1 MSFSKL
7 ILKNST
13 CMPRNAWAYET
24 LHGFTEAFHVTDP
37 LGRSIDAGLPGP
49 GTAQWHHVASA
60 EHRTE
65 TTQPVALGFSS
76 NCFVAGAIA
85 TVRLKMCE
93 KYLVWGSLGAKNIET
108 QSISAS
114 LGYMF
119 SFLSNSI
126 NWNGSNCWV
135 WIHLQM
141 GEEGQFGWGNYEPC
155 NFGVPIIWGT
165 PSIEVKTGS
174 SRQCFPW
181 AVRRFMACPVTGIC
195 CSWSYPFRM
204 ILSDL
209 GLVQHQ
215 TLFLCWILESNLLP
229 TVWGL
234 HWLWM
239 NMYFCFAFKLSLRV

>member
-1 MSFSKL
+1 M
-7 ILKNST
+7 
-13 CMPRNAWAYET
+13 
-24 LHGFTEAFHVTDP
+24 GFF
-37 LGRSIDAGLPGP
+37 
-49 GTAQWHHVASA
+49 
-60 EHRTE
+60 
-65 TTQPVALGFSS
+65 
-76 NCFVAGAIA
+76 GAK
-85 TVRLKMCE
+85 THSLFL
-93 KYLVWGSLGAKNIET
+93 LVWAI
-108 QSISAS
+108 
-114 LGYMF
+114 YMF

-195 CSWSYPFRM
+195 CSWSYPFWM

-239 NMYFCFAFKLSLRV
+239 NMYFEYLNFPCVFSTYYKLYIYIYIYLFLHIYCTIFLYATPYQTAPRIPAHSQWVSRSFAWAELDRDLSLMHLRIERGDGDAWESLVEWWAPDFGFVWKS

>member
-1 MSFSKL
+1 
-7 ILKNST
+7 
-13 CMPRNAWAYET
+13 
-24 LHGFTEAFHVTDP
+24 
-37 LGRSIDAGLPGP
+37 
-49 GTAQWHHVASA
+49 
-60 EHRTE
+60 
-65 TTQPVALGFSS
+65 
-76 NCFVAGAIA
+76 
-85 TVRLKMCE
+85 
-93 KYLVWGSLGAKNIET
+93 
-108 QSISAS
+108 
-114 LGYMF
+114 MF

-229 TVWGL
+229 TGWGL